1 MSPDSIQ
8 SRRLEFQYRKDGI
21 PTATPQKP
29 KLLFPCVPSILCMQH
44 RNPILGYS
52 KAPWGLSVL
61 SRVTGIFTGTTISPG
76 GLLRQCPNHYAFHAG
91 QNLPDKEFRYL
102 RTVIVTAAVHW
113 GFDSMLAH
121 LLLTFQHRAGVSSY
135 TSSFDLAQTC
145 VFGKQLLGPIL
156 CGSISGAPL
165 LPKLRGQ
172 FAEFLNNPSPVG
184 LRILSSSTCVGLRY
198 GHLSIPYTFSR
209 HRASRTS
216 LLKFG
221 PLRPGQPTPGSRYL
235 HVSVYL
241 RFGGYGISTV
251 CASTTPFGLALAPG
265 LPWADEPSPGNLR
278 FSAIMIPT

>member
-1 MSPDSIQ
+1 M
-8 SRRLEFQYRKDGI
+8 
-21 PTATPQKP
+21 
-29 KLLFPCVPSILCMQH
+29 
-44 RNPILGYS
+44 
-52 KAPWGLSVL
+52 
-61 SRVTGIFTGTTISPG
+61 RVTCIFTGTKISPS
-76 GLLRQCPNHYAFHAG
+76 LLPRQRPNRYTFRAG

-198 GHLSIPYTFSR
+198 GHLSIHQSFSR
-209 HRASRTS
+209 LTASRTS
-216 LLKFG
+216 LLYFS
-221 PLRPGQPTPGSRYL
+221 PFRPAQPTAGFRYL
-235 HVSVYL
+235 QVSL
-241 RFGGYGISTV
+241 
-251 CASTTPFGLALAPG
+251 
-265 LPWADEPSPGNLR
+265 
-278 FSAIMIPT
+278 